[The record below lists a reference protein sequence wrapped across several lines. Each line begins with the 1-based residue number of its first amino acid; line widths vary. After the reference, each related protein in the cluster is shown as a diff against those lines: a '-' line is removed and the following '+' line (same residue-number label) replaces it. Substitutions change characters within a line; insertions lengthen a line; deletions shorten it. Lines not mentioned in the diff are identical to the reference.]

1 MKEVGVDM
9 VDDEDCSLDE
19 NEQGEEELEIE
30 PAVGKTESERQRVR
44 QPMNVFVGL
53 HVPYR

>member
-1 MKEVGVDM
+1 M

-19 NEQGEEELEIE
+19 NGQGEEELEIE